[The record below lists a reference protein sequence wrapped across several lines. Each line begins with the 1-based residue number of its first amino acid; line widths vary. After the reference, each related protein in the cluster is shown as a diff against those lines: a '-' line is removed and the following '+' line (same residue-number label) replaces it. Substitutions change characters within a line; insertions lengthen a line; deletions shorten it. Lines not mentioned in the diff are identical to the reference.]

1 MVPAGSRRIPRAPRY
16 SGVHSRIVRPS
27 RTGLSPSAAR
37 LSRALPLA
45 VLLRF
50 VVDPT
55 TPAVASTTPVWA
67 PALSL
72 ATTRAITFVFSS
84 SGYLDVSVPRVRF
97 PLGGMAGS
105 LPPGC
110 PIRKSAGLRVFAPLR
125 GLSQLVTSFLASESH
140 RHPSC
145 ALLSFPCFLQV
156 KGPLLFSYVL
166 LLVLRSTV
174 VSRYRFCYLPMCQCA
189 LS

>member
-16 SGVHSRIVRPS
+16 SGADSPLGALS
-27 RTGLSPSAAR
+27 RTGLSPSAAC

-45 VLLRF
+45 FLPDF
-50 VVDPT
+50 VVGPT

-97 PLGGMAGS
+97 PPGGMAGS

-110 PIRKSAGLRVFAPLR
+110 PIRKSAGLWVFAPLR
-125 GLSQLVTSFLASESH
+125 GLSQLVTSFIASESH

-145 ALLSFPCFLQV
+145 ALLSFPCFLQG
-156 KGPLLFSYVL
+156 KRAFALFL
-166 LLVLRSTV
+166 CILLV
-174 VSRYRFCYLPMCQCA
+174 
-189 LS
+189 